1 MSNKTFTLGLAGN
14 PNVGKST
21 VFNALTG
28 LKQHTGNWTG
38 KTVAIAEG
46 KFERNSSYFNLVDLP
61 GIYSLDTASPEEE
74 IAKDY
79 IVNGGADGIIVVCDA
94 TCLERNLNLV
104 LQILELTPKVI
115 LCLNLIDEAEKK
127 NININIEKLE
137 NLLNIPVVP
146 CAARSK
152 KGLEKLI
159 EQSEKICLN
168 KDNIPNKIISY
179 PMPIENAIDNI
190 SKFVYLPE
198 ELKRNK
204 ALDIIKNYKK
214 NGEVYSEKVENE
226 LNKLIS
232 KIPNPEEIIKSCVV
246 LKSEEIASE
255 CVKTINNYNHF
266 DRKLDKYLTG
276 KFTGFPIMLL
286 LLFSVLWITISGANY
301 PSQLLYNFFFKIE
314 NILTEFFISHNSP
327 IWLHGILI
335 NGVYRVLAWV
345 VSVMFPPMAIFFPLF
360 TLLEDFGYL
369 PRVAFNLDKSFE
381 KAGASGK
388 QSLTMCMGLGCNAV
402 GVTGCRI
409 INSPRERL
417 IGILTNNF
425 TPCNGRF
432 PILIAVSTMFFGGL
446 SMSKIS
452 SKILSAAV
460 ICIVIISGI
469 LITFAVSK
477 ILSKTILKGI
487 PSAFAL
493 EMPPYRAPQIGKV
506 IVRSI
511 FDRTLFVLARA
522 VIVAAPAGLI
532 IWIAA
537 NINIGNTSIL
547 KICSDFLDPFASL
560 FGMDG
565 IILIA
570 FILGFPANEI
580 VVPIMI
586 MAYTCSGAL
595 VDYESLNTLKTLF
608 VDNGWTIYTAISV
621 LIFTICH
628 WPCSTVCLTIKKET
642 GSIKWT
648 ALSMLIP
655 TVTGLILCFIF
666 NLIVKLV
673 F

>member
-1 MSNKTFTLGLAGN
+1 MNDEIFTLGLAGN

-38 KTVAIAEG
+38 KTVSTAIG
-46 KFERNSSYFNLVDLP
+46 KFKTNSCSFNLVDLP

-79 IVNGGADGIIVVCDA
+79 IVNSGANGIIAVCDA
-94 TCLERNLNLV
+94 TCLERNLNLI
-104 LQILELTPKVI
+104 LQMLEITPNVVV
-115 LCLNLIDEAEKK
+115 CLNLMDEAKKK
-127 NININIEKLE
+127 NIEIDVKKLASI
-137 NLLNIPVVP
+137 LKIPVVP

-152 KGLEKLI
+152 KGLDKLCEEAEKMCRR
-159 EQSEKICLN
+159 EQKIPEKI
-168 KDNIPNKIISY
+168 IIY
-179 PMPIENAIDNI
+179 PEPIENAVRKI
-190 SKFVYLPE
+190 SEALYSE
-198 ELKRNK
+198 EKYKRSQ
-204 ALDIIKNYKK
+204 ALDIIKSHGK
-214 NGEVYSEKVENE
+214 NGESYSEKVNMALKE
-226 LNKLIS
+226 LLEKM
-232 KIPNPEEIIKSCVV
+232 PNPEEVIKSLTV
-246 LKSEEIASE
+246 LKSEAIAAE
-255 CVKTINNYNHF
+255 CVKTKENYNRR
-266 DRKLDKYLTG
+266 DRILDKYLTG
-276 KFTGFPIMLL
+276 KFTGLPIMLI

-301 PSQLLYNFFFKIE
+301 PSEMLYDFFFSIE
-314 NILTEFFISHNSP
+314 SHLTEFFMNHGLP
-327 IWLHGILI
+327 LWLHGILI
-335 NGVYRVLAWV
+335 SGVYRVLAWV
-345 VSVMFPPMAIFFPLF
+345 VSVMLPPMAIFFPLF

-381 KAGASGK
+381 KAGSSGK

-425 TPCNGRF
+425 MPCNGRF

-446 SMSKIS
+446 SLSAGYS
-452 SKILSAAV
+452 RLLSAAV
-460 ICIVIISGI
+460 ICGVIVSGI
-469 LITFAVSK
+469 ILTFIVSK

-487 PSAFAL
+487 PSSFAL
-493 EMPPYRAPQIGKV
+493 EMPPYRAPQAGKV

-511 FDRTLFVLARA
+511 FDRTLFVLGRA
-522 VIVAAPAGLI
+522 MIVAAPAGLI
-532 IWIAA
+532 IWLAA

-547 KICSDFLDPFASL
+547 TLCADFLDPFAKL
-560 FGMDG
+560 FGLDG

-586 MAYTCSGAL
+586 MAYTCSGIL
-595 VDYESLNTLKTLF
+595 VDYESLDALKMLF
-608 VDNGWTIYTAISV
+608 ADNGWTIYTAISV

-642 GSIKWT
+642 GSKKWT
-648 ALSMLIP
+648 FLSMLIP
-655 TVTGLILCFIF
+655 TVTGLLLCFIF
-666 NLIVKLV
+666 NLFVK
-673 F
+673 FIF